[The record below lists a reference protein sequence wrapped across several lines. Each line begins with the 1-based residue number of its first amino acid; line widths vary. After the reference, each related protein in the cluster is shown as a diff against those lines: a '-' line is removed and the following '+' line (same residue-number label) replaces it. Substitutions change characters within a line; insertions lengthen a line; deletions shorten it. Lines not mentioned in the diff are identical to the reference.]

1 MKEKGCV
8 CVWGRDGKE
17 ELECSQGD
25 SFKKEEIW
33 ELKI

>member
-8 CVWGRDGKE
+8 CVWGDGKE